1 MAGSM
6 TWEHVYAA
14 AKKFYMPVCNGR
26 IYIMKLIAAQDRKGG
41 IGLKG
46 KLLVS
51 LPADMKYFRT
61 MTTGH
66 TVIMGRKT
74 LESFPGGRPLP
85 KRRNIVISTT
95 LDEGDGYEVCRAPED
110 LGSMLSDE
118 ELSDAFV
125 VGGGQIYELLLPQVD
140 VAYITEID
148 AEFKSDTFIPVFRG
162 DDDWTT
168 ESVSEPIEE
177 SGVKYV
183 FAVYR
188 RNK

>member
-1 MAGSM
+1 M
-6 TWEHVYAA
+6 WEHATAA
-14 AKKFYMPVCNGR
+14 AKKFFICLYAMGE
-26 IYIMKLIAAQDRKGG
+26 YKMKLIAAQDRKGG

-51 LPADMKYFRT
+51 LPTDMKYFRS

-74 LESFPGGRPLP
+74 LESFPGGKPLP

-95 LDEGDGYEVCRAPED
+95 LGEGDGYEVCRAVED
-110 LGSMLSDE
+110 LGSMLSE
-118 ELSDAFV
+118 EERSDAFV
-125 VGGGQIYELLLPQVD
+125 IGGGQIYELLLPQVD

-148 AEFKSDTFIPVFRG
+148 AEFESDTFIPVLRG
-162 DDDWTT
+162 NDGWTT

-177 SGVKYV
+177 GGVRYV